1 MNTVTYT
8 STMYRGVTHKGM
20 TEFSAGSFYAE
31 DLSGAEG
38 YARGGEVFEIEPKQ
52 ALKLLVIDENFNF
65 DIDAIWDNATTEMLE
80 QYDGA
85 ICGFRTGQI
94 VLFGKMTTTGEFV
107 KTAAKDCLKE
117 FAATYRRRD
126 Y

>member
-8 STMYRGVTHKGM
+8 STMYRGVTQKGM

-31 DLSGAEG
+31 ELSGAEG

-52 ALKLLVIDENFNF
+52 ALKLAVIDGDF
-65 DIDAIWDNATTEMLE
+65 DIDKIWDNATAEMVE

-107 KTAAKDCLKE
+107 KTSTEDCFRE

>member
-8 STMYRGVTHKGM
+8 STMYRGVTQMGM

-31 DLSGAEG
+31 ELSGAEG

-52 ALKLLVIDENFNF
+52 ALRLAVIDGDF
-65 DIDAIWDNATTEMLE
+65 DIDEIWDNATEDIIN
-80 QYDGA
+80 QCDGA
-85 ICGFRTGQI
+85 ICGFKSGQI
-94 VLFGKMTTTGEFV
+94 VLFGTMTTAGVFV
-107 KTAAKDCLKE
+107 KASAEDCMKE

>member
-1 MNTVTYT
+1 MSTVNYS
-8 STMYRGVTHKGM
+8 STMYRGVTQMGM
-20 TEFSAGSFYAE
+20 SAFSAGSFYAE
-31 DLSGAEG
+31 ELSGAEG
-38 YARGGEVFEIEPKQ
+38 YARGGEVHEIEPKKT
-52 ALKLLVIDENFNF
+52 LKLAVIDGDF
-65 DIDAIWDNATTEMLE
+65 DIDEIWDNATPEMIE

-94 VLFGKMTTTGEFV
+94 VLFGTMTTSGEF
-107 KTAAKDCLKE
+107 AKASAEDCMKE